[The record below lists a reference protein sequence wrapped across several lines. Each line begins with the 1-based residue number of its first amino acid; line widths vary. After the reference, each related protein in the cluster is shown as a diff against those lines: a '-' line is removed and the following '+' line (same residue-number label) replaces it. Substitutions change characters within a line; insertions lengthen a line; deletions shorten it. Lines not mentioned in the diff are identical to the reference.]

1 MDMVLTGRRIGAAEA
16 ERIGLVSR
24 VVADDQVVAEA
35 TTVAELIASKSKP
48 SAQMAKEAVG
58 AAFEST
64 LQQGLMFE
72 RRAIFSQLFA
82 TEDQAEGMS
91 AFTQK
96 RKTRCGAT
104 GELSLITARPIRLT
118 ARGSPQRLGGSRPGC
133 G

>member
-72 RRAIFSQLFA
+72 RRMFHALFA

-96 RKTRCGAT
+96 RDPVWRH
-104 GELSLITARPIRLT
+104 R
-118 ARGSPQRLGGSRPGC
+118 
-133 G
+133 